1 MMTTQNTRQNLE
13 EEIKR
18 LKNEV
23 ASLKKHHVTPPQHI
37 IPVRRQILPV
47 PPSKRSPQKIIHD
60 SNKSKQ
66 KTCKLANLQKTNSK
80 PSQIYSKNYENIA
93 NLRKAISRAARYR
106 DDLDGNVINLSKHS
120 FTKKKFKVLNTN

>member
-1 MMTTQNTRQNLE
+1 MMTTQNTRQNL

-37 IPVRRQILPV
+37 IPVRRQISPA
-47 PPSKRSPQKIIHD
+47 PPSKPSPQKIIHD

-106 DDLDGNVINLSKHS
+106 DDLDGNVIIFQNIHLQKRNSKY
-120 FTKKKFKVLNTN
+120 